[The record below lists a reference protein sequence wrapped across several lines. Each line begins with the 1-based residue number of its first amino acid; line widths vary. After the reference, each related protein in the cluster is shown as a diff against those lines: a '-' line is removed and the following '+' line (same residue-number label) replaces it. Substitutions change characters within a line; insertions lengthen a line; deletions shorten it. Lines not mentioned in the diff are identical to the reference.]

1 MENFEELNPPHF
13 YLIVGTGRDGK
24 CSKKCIF
31 ANKRSDMK
39 KLIIRNIGPLLEVN
53 IELSKYNVIIGP
65 QSSGKSC
72 VLKIACYCTWV
83 EKQIELNQS
92 ADIFK
97 QDGYFIQ
104 ELTRFHKLEGYFSSD
119 SFIEYESDYTK
130 FSYNAHT
137 NQFLFEWKDTQ
148 WNYMRPKVSYI
159 PAERNMV
166 AAIPTWFDV
175 RFYNNNIQS
184 FMGDWDIARKIYT
197 QGLNI
202 LNLDVVYRY
211 DKLSGRD
218 LVDVGE
224 GVVLEL
230 TNTSSG
236 LQSLIPLFVHL
247 NYVGKDSYA
256 ISQAKSYS
264 DLRTEEKFLQKLYD
278 ERYKDKITQDNQ
290 SKELSFTIATIGK
303 YSAYFKN
310 QQDAEECRRIYERYT
325 QTDHCELFLEEPEN
339 NLFPPTQSCLVDWL
353 INLVTKE
360 SDSIFIATHSPYIM
374 TAFLEREL
382 KEFKLFFEK
391 RVSRKSIIVTASEA
405 DIQEIY
411 DDGIDVF
418 YNIESYT

>member
-1 MENFEELNPPHF
+1 
-13 YLIVGTGRDGK
+13 
-24 CSKKCIF
+24 
-31 ANKRSDMK
+31 MK
-39 KLIIRNIGPLLEVN
+39 KLIIRNVGPLLDVN
-53 IELSKYNVIIGP
+53 IELSKYNIIIGP

-92 ADIFK
+92 PEIFL
-97 QDGYFIQ
+97 QEEYFVQ
-104 ELTRFHKLEGYFSSD
+104 ELMRFHKLDGYFSSD

-137 NQFLFEWKDTQ
+137 KQFNFEWKDKQ
-148 WNYMRPKVSYI
+148 WNYKRPKVSYI

-197 QGLNI
+197 QGLSI
-202 LNLDVVYRY
+202 LNLGVVYRY
-211 DKLSGRD
+211 EKLSGRD

-224 GVVLEL
+224 GVELEL

-247 NYVGKDSYA
+247 NYVGKDSYD
-256 ISQAKSYS
+256 ISQAKSYT
-264 DLRTEEKFLQKLYD
+264 DLRTEEKFLQKLYA
-278 ERYKDKITQDNQ
+278 EKYEGKLKQKNQ
-290 SKELSFTIATIGK
+290 PKELSFTIASIGK

-310 QQDAEECRRIYERYT
+310 EQDAEECRRIYERYT
-325 QTDHCELFLEEPEN
+325 KTDHCELFLEEPEN

-353 INLVTKE
+353 INLVAVK

-374 TAFLEREL
+374 TAFLEKEL
-382 KEFKLFFEK
+382 KDFKLFFEK
-391 RVSRKSIIVTASEA
+391 RVSRKTTIITASDT